1 MEKNCPAKYCG
12 AVVLWFAAAVF
23 GFGQTNFTK
32 GEALFM
38 QNKPEEAAPY
48 LENSIADDPAHVM
61 ACLYLGMVYEQL
73 ERNDEA
79 IAAYRKILDRAGD
92 LSANVANNLGNAYF
106 KKGDAAGAER
116 FYTQAL
122 DADPDYASAR
132 LGRANA
138 RLKAGSMRAAL
149 GDYELYLSLEPR
161 SPKRP
166 QIERLIALIHSESAA
181 EERRKLLAE
190 ETARVREEAAKAE
203 AERRQRL
210 LDEVSAS
217 LQSAA
222 NSSQGLSSGAEDVE
236 EYKSEFELE

>member
-1 MEKNCPAKYCG
+1 MKKNYCGKYC
-12 AVVLWFAAAVF
+12 AAAVLWFVTAVF
-23 GFGQTNFTK
+23 GFAQSNFTR

-38 QNKPEEAAPY
+38 QNKPKEAAPF

-61 ACLYLGMVYEQL
+61 AYLYLGMVYEQL
-73 ERNDEA
+73 ERIDEA

-106 KKGDAAGAER
+106 RKGDAAAAER

-122 DADPDYASAR
+122 AADPGYASAC

-138 RLKAGSMRAAL
+138 RLKAGSAKAAL
-149 GDYELYLSLEPR
+149 GDYELYLSLELR

-166 QIERLIALIHSESAA
+166 QIERLIAFIHSESAA

-190 ETARVREEAAKAE
+190 EAARVREEAAKAE

-217 LQSAA
+217 LHSAA
-222 NSSQGLSSGAEDVE
+222 GSSQGLSSGTEDVE
-236 EYKSEFELE
+236 RYESEFELE

>member
-1 MEKNCPAKYCG
+1 MKKKCYGTCCG
-12 AVVLWFAAAVF
+12 AVVLWFFTAVF
-23 GFGQTNFTK
+23 CFGQTNFTR

-38 QNKPEEAAPY
+38 QNKPKEAAPY

-61 ACLYLGMVYEQL
+61 AFLYLGMVYEQL
-73 ERNDEA
+73 ESTDEA

-92 LSANVANNLGNAYF
+92 LSANVANNLGNVYF
-106 KKGDAAGAER
+106 KKGDAVEAER

-122 DADPDYASAR
+122 AADPGYASAG

-138 RLKAGSMRAAL
+138 RLKAGSGRAAL
-149 GDYELYLSLEPR
+149 GDYELYLSLEPL

-166 QIERLIALIHSESAA
+166 EIERLIAFIHSESAA

-190 ETARVREEAAKAE
+190 EAARVREEAAKAE

-222 NSSQGLSSGAEDVE
+222 NASQGLSSGAEDVE
-236 EYKSEFELE
+236 GYESEFELE